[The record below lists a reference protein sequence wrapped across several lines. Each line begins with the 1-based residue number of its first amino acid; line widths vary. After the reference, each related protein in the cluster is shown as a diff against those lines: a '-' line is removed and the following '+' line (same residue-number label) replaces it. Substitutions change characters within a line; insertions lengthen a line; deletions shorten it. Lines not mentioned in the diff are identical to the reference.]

1 MGSKTNQN
9 SDQVQTLNQDD
20 KGVKMTAAD
29 FKLALREYY
38 SSHVEETGRE
48 DIQILKR

>member
-20 KGVKMTAAD
+20 KGVKMSGLMDRSSGLLRYFVFRTATD
-29 FKLALREYY
+29 G
-38 SSHVEETGRE
+38 VP
-48 DIQILKR
+48 IC